1 MRLILR
7 FMKPHGWL
15 LALTLVLMAAD
26 VVGALLV
33 PTLAARLLNEGT
45 AAMSFH
51 AMTVTALQ
59 MIAASLVAGCCA
71 IGAGY
76 CCSVLAARVAKDMR
90 DAIYTKSLDLSVF
103 DFRQFGTASMVTRT
117 MSDVVNIQVAI
128 TNVIMMMLPV
138 PFIFVV
144 ALTFAFSLDTVLAWW
159 LVGAMVCVCI
169 IATFILRSASPL
181 YRRLQRLLDR
191 IGAVLLENL
200 TGVRVVRAFGKES
213 FEEARMNK
221 AFGEYAVTSIK
232 ANRLFANL
240 DGLSY
245 LFITL
250 FIIVVYWLCGG
261 RITAGAFQIGDIV
274 AIIEYAVL
282 ALFYLMAAQMVIAML
297 PRALECCR
305 RVSEVLERVPSVT
318 DPAQDRAVDMTGR
331 GPLGDGEVLAFDDV
345 TFRFADA
352 EEDTLRH
359 ISFKVRTGE
368 TVAIIGAT
376 GSGKSTIA
384 SLAMRF
390 HDASW
395 GRVLVDGVDVRDM
408 RQHDLRERIAYV
420 QQRAWL
426 FSGDVESNLLYR
438 DTDADEGQV
447 SDALAIAQASAFI
460 DQTEHGVATKVA
472 QGGTNFSGGQRQR
485 LSIARA
491 LVGDAQL
498 VIFDDSFSALDFAT
512 DAALRKALREHMR
525 DRAVLIIA
533 QRVSTIAHADRIIV
547 LDDGQVAGEGTHA
560 ELLRDCGVYREIVE
574 SQTSESERR

>member
-1 MRLILR
+1 MGLVLR
-7 FMKPHGWL
+7 FMKPYRWL
-15 LALTLVLMAAD
+15 LALTVALMAAD

-51 AMTVTALQ
+51 TMTMTALQ
-59 MIAASLVAGCCA
+59 MLAVSLVSGCCA

-90 DAIYTKSLDLSVF
+90 DAIYVKSLDLSVF
-103 DFRQFGTASMVTRT
+103 DFRRFGTASMVTRT

-144 ALTFAFSLDTVLAWW
+144 SLTFAFGMDTTLAWW
-159 LVGAMVCVCI
+159 LVGAMVCVCV
-169 IATFILRSASPL
+169 IAVFILRSASPL

-200 TGVRVVRAFGKES
+200 TGARVVRAFGKEV
-213 FEEARMNK
+213 FEETRMNK
-221 AFGEYAVTSIK
+221 AFSEYATTSIK

-250 FIIVVYWLCGG
+250 FIIAVYWLCGG

-297 PRALECCR
+297 PRALECCHR
-305 RVSEVLERVPSVT
+305 IREVLELAPSVS
-318 DPAQDRAVDMTGR
+318 DPGEGRAVDMTNR
-331 GPLGDGEVLAFDDV
+331 GPLADGEVLAFDDV

-359 ISFKVRTGE
+359 ISFKVRIGE

-376 GSGKSTIA
+376 GSGKSTVA

-438 DTDADEGQV
+438 DADASERDV
-447 SDALAIAQASAFI
+447 ANALDIAQASAFI
-460 DQTEHGVATKVA
+460 NRTEHGVATEVA

-512 DAALRKALREHMR
+512 DAALRQALRARMC

-547 LDDGQVAGEGTHA
+547 LDDGRVAGEGTHE
-560 ELLRDCGVYREIVE
+560 ELLRDCAVYREIVA
-574 SQTSESERR
+574 SQMSASERQ

>member
-1 MRLILR
+1 MRLVLR
-7 FMKPHGWL
+7 FMKPYRWL
-15 LALTLVLMAAD
+15 LALTVALMAAD

-51 AMTVTALQ
+51 TMTVTALQ
-59 MIAASLVAGCCA
+59 MLAASLVAGCCA

-90 DAIYTKSLDLSVF
+90 DAIYVKSLDLSVF

-117 MSDVVNIQVAI
+117 LSDVVNIQMAI

-144 ALTFAFSLDTVLAWW
+144 SLTFAFSLDTTLAWW
-159 LVGAMVCVCI
+159 LVGAMVCVCV
-169 IATFILRSASPL
+169 IAVFILRSASPL
-181 YRRLQRLLDR
+181 YRRLQHLLDR

-200 TGVRVVRAFGKES
+200 TGVRVVRAFGKEA
-213 FEEARMNK
+213 FEEVRMNK
-221 AFGEYAVTSIK
+221 AFSEYATTSIK

-250 FIIVVYWLCGG
+250 FIIAVYWLCGG

-297 PRALECCR
+297 PRALECCH
-305 RVSEVLERVPSVT
+305 RVREVLDLAPSVN
-318 DPAQDRAVDMTGR
+318 DPGEDRAVDMTNR
-331 GPLGDGEVLAFDDV
+331 GPLEDGEVLAFDDV

-359 ISFKVRTGE
+359 VSFTVRTGE

-395 GRVLVDGVDVRDM
+395 GHVLVDGVDVRDM

-438 DTDADEGQV
+438 DADADSREV
-447 SDALAIAQASAFI
+447 ANALTIAQANAFI
-460 DQTEHGVATKVA
+460 DQTEHGVATRVA

-525 DRAVLIIA
+525 DRAMLIIA

-547 LDDGQVAGEGTHA
+547 LDDGHVVGTGTHD
-560 ELLRDCGVYREIVE
+560 ELLRGCEVYREIVA
-574 SQTSESERR
+574 SQVSESERG